1 MMNLLKH
8 RIIYKKEL
16 PANFHSWNEFY
27 DELIRL
33 GLIQP
38 GVDIIRIRVFT
49 NSNPASDST
58 DKDRSLVQQLTYE
71 RKHVEQMCLTELRQ
85 TRTESCRTSLTIK
98 ELTELKQLISN
109 QASRL
114 KHWDLLVKLNEQLIV
129 QQERE
134 QDRMAYRT
142 EPDSGNSTDQ

>member
-8 RIIYKKEL
+8 RIIYKKDL

-38 GVDIIRIRVFT
+38 GVDVIRIRVFT
-49 NSNPASDST
+49 TSTANPDSIN
-58 DKDRSLVQQLTYE
+58 KDQSLVQHLTYE
-71 RKHVEQMCLTELRQ
+71 RKHIEQMCLAELRQ
-85 TRTESCRTSLTIK
+85 SRAESSRTSLTIK

-114 KHWDLLVKLNEQLIV
+114 KHWDLLVKLNEQLIA

-134 QDRMAYRT
+134 KDQMSYRT
-142 EPDSGNSTDQ
+142 EPDSGNSTE